1 MFGNVVLERN
11 RVCANLGGVH
21 GACFKASL
29 GRATP
34 MAGDRGKTMSD
45 ASEVPSVAT
54 HVRKMGMTLI
64 AVAPAF
70 AAVGVVAA
78 IVWWAAFI
86 TNGLDKVD
94 GEVSDIDF
102 RVGDFNKFELEDRLR
117 ELENPMF
124 PATDESTEMR
134 RLRLDVVSAESEIDR
149 LRELTASLATRLSA
163 LERSQNADEMKHD
176 GTANV
181 LATLTE
187 RINML
192 VYYQGTPDG
201 SADVEQASQ

>member
-1 MFGNVVLERN
+1 M
-11 RVCANLGGVH
+11 
-21 GACFKASL
+21 KASL

-34 MAGDRGKTMSD
+34 MAGEPR
-45 ASEVPSVAT
+45 VAT
-54 HVRKMGMTLI
+54 HDRKKGMTLI
-64 AVAPAF
+64 AVAPF

-94 GEVSDIDF
+94 REVSDIDF
-102 RVGDFNKFELEDRLR
+102 RLGDFNKFELEDRLP

-124 PATDESTEMR
+124 PTADESTEMR

-149 LRELTASLATRLSA
+149 LRELTASLATRLSV

-192 VYYQGTPDG
+192 VYYPRHP
-201 SADVEQASQ
+201 